1 MRMGRSKLFPAPPSA
16 AAESRPTSL
25 SATTHTWPLGSKHRG
40 FHIGSTLARS
50 GHDWPSPSARK
61 RIPAATNR
69 PLNLAIKPPRDPG
82 FAALRRAARAAIVI
96 PLAFAFTDLLLRE
109 AQILIFVVFG
119 CFSLIVISHFGGLPR
134 PPALAFPAA
143 HAARAG
149 PAAPGSVV
157 SSAPLPA
164 APSRL

>member
-82 FAALRRAARAAIVI
+82 FAALRLAARAAIVI
-96 PLAFAFTDLLLRE
+96 PLAFAFTDLLLRA
-109 AQILIFVVFG
+109 AQLLIFVVFG
-119 CFSLIVISHFGGLPR
+119 CFSLLPISDCVGVPQ
-134 PPALAFPAA
+134 PPALAFLAATPAW
-143 HAARAG
+143 AG
-149 PAAPGSVV
+149 
-157 SSAPLPA
+157 SAGA
-164 APSRL
+164 GT